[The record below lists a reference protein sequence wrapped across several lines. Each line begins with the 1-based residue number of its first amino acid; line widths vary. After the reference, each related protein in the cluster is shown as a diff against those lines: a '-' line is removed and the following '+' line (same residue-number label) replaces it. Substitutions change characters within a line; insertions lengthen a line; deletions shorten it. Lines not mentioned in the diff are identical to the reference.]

1 MDNRS
6 KYLLK
11 NVISFTFGKLGSK
24 LITFVLVPLYPYAL
38 STEEYGT
45 VDLIT
50 TVCTVLMPIL
60 ILNIGEAVMRFCLDQ
75 GVDQRKIMSTGV
87 MVLLGGTLFG
97 AALIPISG
105 FIPAISQYGLYVYAY
120 VISAAYMQVFLC
132 YLRGKEMLNAYAV
145 GNIIHTAI
153 NAGLNIL
160 FLVVLHWG
168 ISGYLLANIISCFL
182 TAVYAAVI
190 GRADKVILA
199 FKIDRELS
207 LAMIRFSVVLIPNS
221 FMWWIINSSDRVMIT
236 AMIGAAANGVYAV
249 AYKIPSLLSTL
260 SGIFNQAWSYS
271 AIKEEG
277 SADKTEYHN
286 EMYNNMVQI
295 LTVITAGMLMI
306 MKPFMSV
313 YVASEYYTA
322 WMYTPYL
329 LVGFVFLSLATFLS
343 TMYTVH
349 KDSLA
354 FLLSSLLGAAVNI
367 VLNFVLIPTLGVS
380 GAALASCISYMAV
393 YFFRVF
399 NTRRYIRLKVFR
411 GKHWLGY
418 LLLAAMGTVLYMDG
432 VVGQIIL
439 VVLFAVNL
447 YLSKDVFLNLLL
459 KLLKRR

>member
-24 LITFVLVPLYPYAL
+24 LITFVLVPLYTYAL

-207 LAMIRFSVVLIPNS
+207 LAMIRFSVVLKMQNVKS
-221 FMWWIINSSDRVMIT
+221 LFFL
-236 AMIGAAANGVYAV
+236 
-249 AYKIPSLLSTL
+249 KIL
-260 SGIFNQAWSYS
+260 
-271 AIKEEG
+271 
-277 SADKTEYHN
+277 
-286 EMYNNMVQI
+286 
-295 LTVITAGMLMI
+295 ML
-306 MKPFMSV
+306 K
-313 YVASEYYTA
+313 
-322 WMYTPYL
+322 
-329 LVGFVFLSLATFLS
+329 
-343 TMYTVH
+343 
-349 KDSLA
+349 
-354 FLLSSLLGAAVNI
+354 
-367 VLNFVLIPTLGVS
+367 
-380 GAALASCISYMAV
+380 
-393 YFFRVF
+393 FFR
-399 NTRRYIRLKVFR
+399 
-411 GKHWLGY
+411 
-418 LLLAAMGTVLYMDG
+418 
-432 VVGQIIL
+432 
-439 VVLFAVNL
+439 
-447 YLSKDVFLNLLL
+447 
-459 KLLKRR
+459 